1 MKKQKYKDLG
11 ELIEYSFMHIIHQN
25 QQILTN
31 QADYLRI
38 ILHRF
43 QMQNAYP
50 VPTLLPSK
58 YYLIKHTGS
67 IDHALQKRFQIVIGS
82 LQYLILGTH
91 LDIVFVVTQLAQY
104 TANLSLD
111 HLNKALYTQLILQF
125 IIIIQLISRRI
136 LRDQDEAPEGMFY
149 IIY

>member
-1 MKKQKYKDLG
+1 
-11 ELIEYSFMHIIHQN
+11 MHIIHQN

-50 VPTLLPSK
+50 VPTLLSSK

-91 LDIVFVVTQLAQY
+91 LDIVFAVTQLA
-104 TANLSLD
+104 
-111 HLNKALYTQLILQF
+111 
-125 IIIIQLISRRI
+125 
-136 LRDQDEAPEGMFY
+136 
-149 IIY
+149 

>member
-1 MKKQKYKDLG
+1 
-11 ELIEYSFMHIIHQN
+11 MHIIHQN

-50 VPTLLPSK
+50 VPTLLSSK

-111 HLNKALYTQLILQF
+111 HLNKALYTQLIL
-125 IIIIQLISRRI
+125 
-136 LRDQDEAPEGMFY
+136 
-149 IIY
+149 